1 MSEGEPTTWFMLE
14 PLAIRLLPG
23 VGVYWAV
30 MSPWI
35 PAVRVVMLMLAVPTS
50 VDRFA

>member
-1 MSEGEPTTWFMLE
+1 MLE

-23 VGVYWAV
+23 AGVYWAV

-35 PAVRVVMLMLAVPTS
+35 PAARVLSVMLAVPTL
-50 VDRFA
+50 VEPT